1 MATEVA
7 FEGEA
12 VSGTAELL
20 DISIAEILHPDVGAD
35 SGLGQNFLG
44 TGQADAIHI
53 GESDLDPLIARD
65 IDAGNPSHVGKRFK
79 VNNWNLKPVPRVGAG
94 GSCSQAERLGLISP
108 GAACAWGWCR
118 SP

>member
-1 MATEVA
+1 LATEVA
-7 FEGEA
+7 FEGEG

-20 DISIAEILHPDVGAD
+20 DISIAEILHPDVRTD

-53 GESDLDPLIARD
+53 GESDLDSLVARD

-79 VNNWNLKPVPRVGAG
+79 VNSWNLNPAPMVGAG